1 MKPQPGTQPPQ
12 GQRGTTAL
20 RQGTAYK
27 GELPVNL
34 NTAANLNLTNRPV
47 TQQGLSGVKTAM
59 TGTKRQIYDRSYYLN
74 QLKQKSYELAAE
86 INMFKKRAEEID
98 KEHNLFGQL
107 QTKYQELSKEVLS
120 MEGTLADYNLAADRQ
135 RSRAKPEDIKSVYV
149 HLKYQNDRYRE
160 QLDELFIE
168 RKKQEEE
175 IAEIEQE
182 LREMA
187 ETAALKVN
195 ELDVEQKKEY
205 DKLQAEKALVVADL
219 HRSKMELEELENKV
233 DDQIKRLKMD
243 QNRVRVMDLKEQLS
257 GLEAQ
262 RQELEVLNDE
272 SNMSVPELMDRL
284 FQKIKNHKLVIN
296 EMEART
302 RELRKAVDNNNRK
315 LKEMESEI
323 SGGNQV
329 TEESKQKYEA
339 LFAKEQQLD
348 KFIEGYPKARQK
360 EIEEMNQKQQSIVQY
375 LDNISQ
381 SVNLIRHAPD
391 PDMVAKVNEE
401 FKNRQKNK
409 QDSEATLELVQ
420 NQYQTRLQ
428 DMERIKSIQETA
440 PQKITALKERL
451 TTMKADMQK
460 FKNAEEV
467 KKEMYEKRKRLIE
480 KTQKL
485 QELTSEYRR
494 KLGDQEENFKK
505 AKQALSSHPKYT
517 GFMELEKKISQ
528 TEQTINN
535 WKSNIALRLQD
546 IDPEPFSKACKTVAT
561 EINRIL
567 CK

>member
-1 MKPQPGTQPPQ
+1 MKPTGTAQPGP
-12 GQRGTTAL
+12 GRGATAL

-34 NTAANLNLTNRPV
+34 AAAANLNLTNRPV
-47 TQQGLSGVKTAM
+47 TQQGLAGAKTAVA
-59 TGTKRQIYDRSYYLN
+59 GSKRQIYDRSYYLN

-98 KEHNLFGQL
+98 KEHTLSGQL
-107 QTKYQELSKEVLS
+107 QAKYQELSKEVLG

-160 QLDELFIE
+160 QLDELFVE

-175 IAEIEQE
+175 IKEIDQE

-195 ELDVEQKKEY
+195 ELDSEQRKEY
-205 DKLQAEKALVVADL
+205 DKLQTDKSAVNADL
-219 HRSKMELEELENKV
+219 HRSKIELDELENKV

-243 QNRVRVMDLKEQLS
+243 QNRVRVMDLKEQLTA
-257 GLEAQ
+257 LETQ

-272 SNMSVPELMDRL
+272 ANMSVPELMDRL
-284 FQKIKNHKLVIN
+284 FQKIKQHKAIIN
-296 EMEART
+296 ETEART
-302 RELRKAVDNNNRK
+302 RELRKAVDNNNRR

-323 SGGNQV
+323 SGGGQV
-329 TEESKQKYEA
+329 AEESKQKYEA

-348 KFIEGYPKARQK
+348 KFIESYPKARQK
-360 EIEEMNQKQQSIVQY
+360 EIDEMHTKQQSIVQY

-428 DMERIKSIQETA
+428 DMERIKNIQETA
-440 PQKITALKERL
+440 PQKIIALKEKI
-451 TTMKADMQK
+451 TSMKTDMVK

-467 KKEMYEKRKRLIE
+467 KKEMFEKRKRLIE
-480 KTQKL
+480 KSQKL
-485 QELTSEYRR
+485 QEMVGEYRR
-494 KLGDQEENFKK
+494 NLGEQEENFKK
-505 AKQALSSHPKYT
+505 AKQSLSSHPKYT
-517 GFMELEKKISQ
+517 GFMDLEKKISQ

-535 WKSNIALRLQD
+535 WKNNIALRSQE
-546 IDPEPFSKACKTVAT
+546 IDAEPYLRACKTVAKD
-561 EINRIL
+561 INQIL